1 MSRGTSPAFPARM
14 NSTRR
19 QFLKTSALATA
30 AFTARSWASVPGANS
45 DIRVAVVG
53 TRGRGLPHIAG
64 YKELKHVRVVALCD
78 VDSDVLAK
86 AVSKTEG
93 SVKAYRDFRD
103 LLQAPDIDAVSLATP
118 NHWHALQAI
127 WALQAGK
134 DVYVEKPIAH
144 NLWEGRQ
151 LVAAAQ
157 KSKRVVQAGTQCRSS
172 TGLAEAVA
180 WVRSG
185 QLGKITAVHGL
196 CYKLRDSIGRVASP
210 KGPPPSLDYDLWA
223 GPAPLAPV
231 RRERFHYDWHWQWA
245 TGNGDLGNQGI
256 HQMDVARWFLGE
268 PSFAPTVLT
277 VGGRLGYIDDG
288 ETPNTMA
295 TIHHYAAAPLIFEV
309 RGLAAVPK
317 GRKGQ
322 MNRYRGVSV
331 GVVVHCENGYVAVP
345 SYTEAIAYDRQGKE
359 LRKWEGASSHFGN
372 FIDVVRSRRL
382 TDLHGPIGE
391 GHVSSGLCHL
401 GNISHRLGSDLAPA
415 SLRER
420 IQGDRTLA
428 EATDRMLE
436 HLAVHPV
443 DFAATPLRLGA
454 ALAFD
459 AKTERFTGAHAKAAN
474 GQLTR
479 DYRAPFIVPQIA

>member
-1 MSRGTSPAFPARM
+1 M
-14 NSTRR
+14 NPTRR
-19 QFLKTSALATA
+19 QFLKTSALAA
-30 AFTARSWASVPGANS
+30 SVFTARSWASVPGANS

-64 YKELKHVRVVALCD
+64 YKELKGVRVVALCD

-86 AVSKTEG
+86 AAAKTE
-93 SVKAYRDFRD
+93 SNVATYRDFRD
-103 LLQAPDIDAVSLATP
+103 MLQARDIDAVSLATP
-118 NHWHALQAI
+118 NHWHALQSI

-134 DVYVEKPIAH
+134 DVYVEKPISH

-151 LVAAAQ
+151 LVAAAK
-157 KSKRVVQAGTQCRSS
+157 KSDRVVQAGTQCRSS
-172 TGLAEAVA
+172 SGLAEAVD

-196 CYKLRDSIGRVASP
+196 CYKLRGSIGRIASP
-210 KGPPPSLDYDLWA
+210 QTPAATIDYNLWA
-223 GPAPLAPV
+223 GPAPLDPL
-231 RRERFHYDWHWQWA
+231 RREKLHYDWHWQWA

-268 PSFAPTVLT
+268 ASLAPSVLT
-277 VGGRLGYIDDG
+277 VGGRLGYVDDG

-295 TIHHYAAAPLIFEV
+295 TIHNYAAAPLIFEV
-309 RGLAAVPK
+309 RGLAAVPN

-322 MNRYRGVSV
+322 MDRYRGVSV

-345 SYTEAIAYDRQGKE
+345 SYTEARAFDRQGKE
-359 LRKWEGASSHFGN
+359 LKKWEGASSHFGN

-382 TDLHGPIGE
+382 GDLRGPIGE

-401 GNISHRLGSDLAPA
+401 GNISHRLGTDLAPA
-415 SLRER
+415 ALREK

-428 EATDRMLE
+428 EAAGRMLE
-436 HLAVHPV
+436 HLAVHQV

-459 AKTERFTGAHAKAAN
+459 ANTERFTGAHAAAAN
-474 GQLTR
+474 AHLTR
-479 DYRAPFIVPQIA
+479 DYRAPFVVPQIA